1 LFNLETWLHNPYVR
15 KQTKKLDMETVNSLI
30 DLVKTRH
37 GIQSDYKLAKFL
49 DMTPHTIANYRHGR
63 SRPDDK
69 TLIRLAELGNVA
81 PSKIDILA
89 AQLQAERA
97 TDNDTKAL
105 WQRISSRLQV
115 GASQAALVTI
125 VVMVSM
131 SGFSPNA
138 EATALVPSP
147 TKYTSY
153 KVTLRRALFQAL
165 RKAKAIMLALSMP
178 PVLVGAR

>member
-1 LFNLETWLHNPYVR
+1 M
-15 KQTKKLDMETVNSLI
+15 DMQTVNELL
-30 DLVKTRH
+30 DQVKARH
-37 GIQSDYKLAKFL
+37 GIASDYKLAFYLNVSQGTVQNWRHERSLPDSKAV
-49 DMTPHTIANYRHGR
+49 TRIAN
-63 SRPDDK
+63 
-69 TLIRLAELGNVA
+69 ELGLDVDVLLMEVE
-81 PSKIDILA
+81 S
-89 AQLQAERA
+89 QRA
-97 TDNDTKAL
+97 GNDFTKAA
-105 WQRISSRLQV
+105 WARIAYRLQS

-125 VVMVSM
+125 VAMVSM